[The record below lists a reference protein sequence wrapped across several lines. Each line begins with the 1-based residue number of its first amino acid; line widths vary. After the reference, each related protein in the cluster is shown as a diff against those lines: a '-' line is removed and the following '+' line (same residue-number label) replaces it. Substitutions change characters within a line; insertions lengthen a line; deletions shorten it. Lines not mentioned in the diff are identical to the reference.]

1 MNKSGLS
8 MTSMVLYVALFFAF
22 STFAISISSNMNY
35 STLAQKGDV
44 WVNEQFD
51 KLQYNLIKS
60 AKASDSVYN
69 IAGKLVF
76 SNNDEYSYDVE
87 NRRILKN
94 GGIIAVDI
102 NEDDDATVS
111 GFEILEVDG
120 DSFRINV
127 SFLKY
132 GKTKTSEIFLTVG
145 DDINE

>member
-1 MNKSGLS
+1 
-8 MTSMVLYVALFFAF
+8 MTSIVLYVALFFTF

-76 SNNDEYSYDVE
+76 SNNDEYSYDE
-87 NRRILKN
+87 ANKRILKN

-102 NEDDDATVS
+102 NEDDAIVN
-111 GFEILEVDG
+111 GFEIIEANG
-120 DSFRINV
+120 NNFRINV

-132 GKTKTSEIFLTVG
+132 GKIKTSEIFLTVG
-145 DDINE
+145 DGINE